1 MNIYYPSRIEVN
13 AKIYFQI
20 FNPQRQKGVV
30 DKSAAKVKEGP
41 VFYDPPPFC
50 YLELKDKLRTSHLKV
65 IIYAPEH
72 LLFSY
77 YHLSKGLKKVA
88 SCSTQFDASLLR
100 LQEMEEG
107 NCQDTENKC
116 EAYQKR
122 LSRDYND
129 ILHCLDS
136 LGLICAHLVFPS
148 ITITTTSV
156 VIIATI

>member
-50 YLELKDKLRTSHLKV
+50 CLELKDKLRTSHLKV

-77 YHLSKGLKKVA
+77 YHLSEVFEKG
-88 SCSTQFDASLLR
+88 C
-100 LQEMEEG
+100 
-107 NCQDTENKC
+107 
-116 EAYQKR
+116 
-122 LSRDYND
+122 
-129 ILHCLDS
+129 ILFHT
-136 LGLICAHLVFPS
+136 V
-148 ITITTTSV
+148 
-156 VIIATI
+156 